1 MLEVSKH
8 ITRNDVL
15 LPLAAAGQ
23 APGLDGVD
31 MSSVLRLGG
40 ASPRHE
46 MVYNMDERNFH
57 RGPGSTQPSWQAGL
71 RLELQMKVREDFTVF
86 SWLKTGMKW
95 DAIEKVI
102 RNRWFG

>member
-1 MLEVSKH
+1 MFSSL
-8 ITRNDVL
+8 
-15 LPLAAAGQ
+15 LAAAGQ

-31 MSSVLRLGG
+31 MSPVLRQGG

-71 RLELQMKVREDFTVF
+71 RLELQMKVREDFTFTEKALSMTF
-86 SWLKTGMKW
+86 SWLKAPTS
-95 DAIEKVI
+95 ALYL
-102 RNRWFG
+102 RHY

>member
-8 ITRNDVL
+8 ITRCDVL

-31 MSSVLRLGG
+31 MSPVLRLGG
-40 ASPRHE
+40 DSPRQE

-95 DAIEKVI
+95 DATEKVI

>member
-1 MLEVSKH
+1 MFSSL
-8 ITRNDVL
+8 
-15 LPLAAAGQ
+15 LAAAGQ

-95 DAIEKVI
+95 DATEKVI
-102 RNRWFG
+102 RNR

>member
-1 MLEVSKH
+1 MFSSL
-8 ITRNDVL
+8 
-15 LPLAAAGQ
+15 LAAAGQ

-40 ASPRHE
+40 ASPRQE

-95 DAIEKVI
+95 DATEKVI
-102 RNRWFG
+102 SRLNLVKI